1 MRKMY
6 NIELK
11 NTVCGVSLGPGLGIH
26 RIGLANKICVNKD
39 THNHRVR
46 NWCLAQFKS
55 QFPHRSAAYGDPTA
69 DGE

>member
-11 NTVCGVSLGPGLGIH
+11 NTVCGVSL
-26 RIGLANKICVNKD
+26 GLANKICVNKD